1 MEYFITVNQRNF
13 DGEGFEVL
21 QIHGA
26 TEEMLKLIVEKYG
39 PGFTIKACQEPK
51 QTIEVCKKEESTTK
65 VCTPVVKRKKRVVI
79 DIPKVKALRKA
90 GWSYEKISE
99 EFNCS
104 TQTIINHLKEDYH
117 D

>member
-1 MEYFITVNQRNF
+1 MEYFIVVNQRNF
-13 DGEGFEVL
+13 SGAGDEVL
-21 QIHGA
+21 QIHNA
-26 TEEMLKLIVEKYG
+26 TEEMLKLVVEKYG

-51 QTIEVCKKEESTTK
+51 HTIEVCKKEENTTK
-65 VCTPVVKRKKRVVI
+65 VCVPVVKKKKRVVI

-104 TQTIINHLKEDYH
+104 PQTIINHLKEVET
-117 D
+117 